1 MESLFIKNAEHI
13 TDKLLDKAIENPLEA
28 IRTTDAIL
36 RIAAKALPT
45 LPWETPIP
53 IPRALYDQMKEMG
66 GK

>member
-1 MESLFIKNAEHI
+1 MEPPFIKTAEQSMN
-13 TDKLLDKAIENPLEA
+13 TAVNKAIENPLEA
-28 IRTTDAIL
+28 VRTVDSIL
-36 RIAAKALPT
+36 SLVVKVSPT